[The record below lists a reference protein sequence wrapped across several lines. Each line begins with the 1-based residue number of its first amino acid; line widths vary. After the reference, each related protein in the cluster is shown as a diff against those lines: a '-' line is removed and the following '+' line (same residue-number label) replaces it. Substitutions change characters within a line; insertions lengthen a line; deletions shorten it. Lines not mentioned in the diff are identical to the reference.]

1 MLAKKYRLVTSKE
14 ILTAMR
20 TRYQLRTQFLTLKMR
35 HLPGNFRVVV
45 VVSKKISKRAHHR
58 NRTERRIH
66 AVFERLKHKGQ
77 LPPNISLVVQVTNKA
92 ILSTD
97 FSTLE
102 KDLLDGV
109 GKLYFTY
116 RDREQKRPASK
127 PVRKQ
132 TFSKKP
138 AVSR

>member
-1 MLAKKYRLVTSKE
+1 MLPKKYRLVTSKE

-35 HLPGNFRVVV
+35 RLPGNFRLVV
-45 VVSKKISKRAHHR
+45 VVSKKISKRAHKR
-58 NRTERRIH
+58 NRTERQIH
-66 AVFERLKHKGQ
+66 AVFETLKHKGQ
-77 LPPNISLVVQVTNKA
+77 LPPDISLVVQVRSNT
-92 ILSTD
+92 ILEVD
-97 FSTLE
+97 FATLQ

-116 RDREQKRPASK
+116 RDREQKRLRPR
-127 PVRKQ
+127 PVQ
-132 TFSKKP
+132 VHTKKP